1 MAERPVRNSFRSALA
16 ITALAL
22 AVGILPARAQDGGAP
37 LEPAYD
43 PQLLRLSEILG
54 SVYYLRRLCGAAEGN
69 MWRDQMQALIEAENP
84 SPERR
89 AKFVDRF
96 NRGYQGFR
104 SVYRSCTPA
113 ATVAIDR
120 YMQEATKIVRDVTTR
135 FGKS

>member
-1 MAERPVRNSFRSALA
+1 VLGVAALV
-16 ITALAL
+16 LAL
-22 AVGILPARAQDGGAP
+22 GANPATAQDAGAP

-69 MWRDQMQALIEAENP
+69 MWRDQMQALIDAENP
-84 SPERR
+84 TPERR

-104 SVYRSCTPA
+104 SVYRTCTPA

-120 YMQEATKIVRDVTTR
+120 YMQEATKIVRDVTAR

>member
-1 MAERPVRNSFRSALA
+1 MLAAMAVA
-16 ITALAL
+16 ILLGA
-22 AVGILPARAQDGGAP
+22 LPARAQDVGPGAP

-69 MWRDQMQALIEAENP
+69 MWRDQMQALIDAENP

-120 YMQEATKIVRDVTTR
+120 YMQEATKIVRDVTAR
-135 FGKS
+135 LGKS

>member
-1 MAERPVRNSFRSALA
+1 MAGSRVKRLFFLLA
-16 ITALAL
+16 IALVL
-22 AVGILPARAQDGGAP
+22 AAGTPTGHAQDAAAP

-54 SVYYLRRLCGAAEGN
+54 SVFYLRRLCGAAEGN
-69 MWRDQMQALIEAENP
+69 LWRDQMQALIDAENP

-104 SVYRSCTPA
+104 SVYRTCTPA

-120 YMQEATKIVRDVTTR
+120 YMQEATKIVRDVTAR

>member
-1 MAERPVRNSFRSALA
+1 MRSSFRSVLA
-16 ITALAL
+16 VTALAF
-22 AVGILPARAQDGGAP
+22 AIGALPARSQDSGGP

-54 SVYYLRRLCGAAEGN
+54 SVYYLRRLCGATEGN
-69 MWRDQMQALIEAENP
+69 TWRDQMQALIDAENP

-113 ATVAIDR
+113 ATEAIDR
-120 YMQEATKIVRDVTTR
+120 YMQEATKIVRDVTAR